1 MSDTEKIVERLQNEV
16 NAAIKNLSIE
26 DAIDVVQELSSFLDA
41 VESGLEDDQG
51 MNEDDD
57 SWQEEDE

>member
-41 VESGLEDDQG
+41 LESGHEDDQG
-51 MNEDDD
+51 MNEDHD